1 MSKNK
6 IIIIIAAVVI
16 IAAVAIGAVAMNKSK
31 VVATVGDEK
40 ITKDQLYD
48 ALLAQGGSSVLDSL
62 IEQKVIS
69 KEAAKQNI
77 KVTDKEINAEL
88 ENLKSQY
95 GGEDALN
102 QALASSGVK
111 LSELKKDLKT
121 NIEAKKMVESTINI
135 KDLSL
140 IHI

>member
-6 IIIIIAAVVI
+6 IIMIIAAVVI
-16 IAAVAIGAVAMNKSK
+16 IAAVAIGAAAMNKSK

-95 GGEDALN
+95 GE
-102 QALASSGVK
+102 
-111 LSELKKDLKT
+111 
-121 NIEAKKMVESTINI
+121 KM
-135 KDLSL
+135 
-140 IHI
+140 H